1 MSLSLYNNC
10 TWQVYFHV
18 HLGHQGKGKTCM
30 HVTEREHSKEKTYM
44 TQTVYLLNLETHSF
58 FQILYTLLPSL
69 RISILLHSSF
79 FSFLIFW
86 FQVCFSSLHP
96 NWNQFHFSHYTA
108 SASIWHHSSVTFPPF
123 PLLCSAL
130 YMFSLAFF
138 YLENFLHHSWIKLF
152 KSFSINNLNEK
163 RTFNK
168 IKIIG
173 LKGENLKWN
182 ENEHWMQYNYIKF

>member
-1 MSLSLYNNC
+1 M
-10 TWQVYFHV
+10 
-18 HLGHQGKGKTCM
+18 CM
-30 HVTEREHSKEKTYM
+30 TGLFPCPPGPSKEKKLNMHFYVTEREHGKEKTL
-44 TQTVYLLNLETHSF
+44 YLLNLGTHSF

-79 FSFLIFW
+79 FSFSFFW

-96 NWNQFHFSHYTA
+96 NWHQFHFSHYTA

-152 KSFSINNLNEK
+152 KSFTINNLNEK
-163 RTFNK
+163 RTFSK
-168 IKIIG
+168 IKIIS
-173 LKGENLKWN
+173 LRNSKKS
-182 ENEHWMQYNYIKF
+182 

>member
-1 MSLSLYNNC
+1 M
-10 TWQVYFHV
+10 HV
-18 HLGHQGKGKTCM
+18 H
-30 HVTEREHSKEKTYM
+30 VTYREHSKEKTSV
-44 TQTVYLLNLETHSF
+44 TQTVHLLNLGPHSF
-58 FQILYTLLPSL
+58 FQILYRLLPFL
-69 RISILLHSSF
+69 RISILLRSSF

-96 NWNQFHFSHYTA
+96 NWNQLHFSHYTA

-138 YLENFLHHSWIKLF
+138 YLENVLHHSWIKLF
-152 KSFSINNLNEK
+152 KSFTINYLSGK

-173 LKGENLKWN
+173 LRKGE
-182 ENEHWMQYNYIKF
+182 YF

>member
-1 MSLSLYNNC
+1 ML
-10 TWQVYFHV
+10 Q
-18 HLGHQGKGKTCM
+18 K
-30 HVTEREHSKEKTYM
+30 REHGKEKTFV
-44 TQTVYLLNLETHSF
+44 TQTVYLLNLGTHSF

-69 RISILLHSSF
+69 RISILLRSSF

-86 FQVCFSSLHP
+86 FQVCFSLFTP
-96 NWNQFHFSHYTA
+96 NWNQFSFLAIYTA

-130 YMFSLAFF
+130 YIVFSFSLAFF
-138 YLENFLHHSWIKLF
+138 YLEIFLHHSWIKLF
-152 KSFSINNLNEK
+152 KSFTINNLNEK

-173 LKGENLKWN
+173 LREKKGEYFEWN
-182 ENEHWMQYNYIKF
+182 EEKKKENTECSTFTLWLH

>member
-1 MSLSLYNNC
+1 
-10 TWQVYFHV
+10 
-18 HLGHQGKGKTCM
+18 
-30 HVTEREHSKEKTYM
+30 M
-44 TQTVYLLNLETHSF
+44 TQTVYLLNLGTHSF
-58 FQILYTLLPSL
+58 FQILYTLLLSL
-69 RISILLHSSF
+69 RISILLRSSF

-86 FQVCFSSLHP
+86 FQVCFSLFTQTDTSFILA
-96 NWNQFHFSHYTA
+96 HYTA
-108 SASIWHHSSVTFPPF
+108 SASIWHHSSVTLPPF

-152 KSFSINNLNEK
+152 KSFTINNLNEK

-173 LKGENLKWN
+173 LRKG
-182 ENEHWMQYNYIKF
+182 